1 VLALC
6 ASVCSRVDSFAL
18 APVPGLRHGRAVGPP
33 LPRMAPRM
41 LAPRQHRVAAVRM
54 QGGDYLG
61 SLSDTLDRDGKGAPA
76 RPVVPGA
83 VPVDGFEATALT
95 VGVPME
101 VKQGERRVA
110 ATPESVRLLVKEGY
124 KVQIEQGAGA
134 MASYTDE
141 AYAEAGAKVVASAW
155 GADIVLKVNAPT
167 LAEVDSAKKG
177 GVLISFIQPAQ
188 NPELVEALKSKQM
201 TVIAMD
207 CLPRTISRA
216 QTFDALSSMANIAGY
231 RSVVEAANAFG
242 RFFAG
247 QFTAAG
253 KVAPAKVLVIGAGV
267 AGLAAIQQAKGMG
280 AIVRAFDVRATV
292 KEQILSAGAEF
303 LVVEMEEDGETDT
316 GYAKEMSPAFIAAEM
331 KLFADQV
338 RPDPLPP
345 RSLYPSLPPWSFS
358 LPLLLARSRAHHLSL
373 THTPSLFLSFSC
385 VYVCAPALARPP
397 SLSLRK
403 RIQARDVDIIITTAL
418 IPGKPAPKLISK
430 EMVESMRPGSV
441 VVDLAAEAG
450 GNIETTVFFLLP
462 SFLSLLYFHLAA
474 EASSNMETTACL
486 CRVSVSHPC
495 LCPVSQ
501 PCLCPVP
508 APSLCLRAYATCI
521 GM

>member
-1 VLALC
+1 MRRAESAAVGRSALMLALC

-18 APVPGLRHGRAVGPP
+18 APVPGFRHGRAVGPP
-33 LPRMAPRM
+33 LPRMATRM
-41 LAPRQHRVAAVRM
+41 LAPRQPRVAAVRM

-61 SLSDTLDRDGKGAPA
+61 SLSETLDRDGKGAPA

-83 VPVDGFEATALT
+83 VPVDGVEATALT
-95 VGVPME
+95 VGVPKE

-134 MASYTDE
+134 MASYTDD

-155 GADIVLKVNAPT
+155 GADIVFKVNAPT
-167 LAEVDSAKKG
+167 LAEVDLAKKG

-338 RPDPLPP
+338 RPSPLPP
-345 RSLYPSLPPWSFS
+345 RSLSPSPPPLVFLSPSLALS
-358 LPLLLARSRAHHLSL
+358 LARSPSLSL
-373 THTPSLFLSFSC
+373 SHHLSFSC
-385 VYVCAPALARPP
+385 VFVYVCARALARPP
-397 SLSLRK
+397 ALSLRK

-430 EMVESMRPGSV
+430 EMIESMKAGSV

-450 GNIETTVFFLLP
+450 GNIETTVFFLFPFFFPPLFP
-462 SFLSLLYFHLAA
+462 SR
-474 EASSNMETTACL
+474 C
-486 CRVSVSHPC
+486 
-495 LCPVSQ
+495 
-501 PCLCPVP
+501 
-508 APSLCLRAYATCI
+508 
-521 GM
+521 